1 MGASILYSYINPYKS
16 FNLVLIDTDGLIY
29 YSLCCMYTT
38 KINKADIGEL
48 VVAEDSEPVEDT
60 EPAVAETDLT
70 QS

>member
-1 MGASILYSYINPYKS
+1 MASYIILSVVY
-16 FNLVLIDTDGLIY
+16 
-29 YSLCCMYTT
+29 MYTDQPT

-48 VVAEDSEPVEDT
+48 VVVEDSEPVEDT